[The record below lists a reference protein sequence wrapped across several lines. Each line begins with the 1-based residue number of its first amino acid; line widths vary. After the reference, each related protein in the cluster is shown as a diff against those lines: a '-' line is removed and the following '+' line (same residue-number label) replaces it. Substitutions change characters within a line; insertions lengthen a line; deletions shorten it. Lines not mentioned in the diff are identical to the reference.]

1 MLVETTL
8 SSGSCGPPYGRARR
22 KAPPAGG
29 DALTRSVQR
38 IGGVTSFARDAEI
51 YGDKEPAQYFYKVIG
66 GCVRTYKMLID
77 GRRQITAFYLPG
89 DIFGLETGDEYVSSA
104 EATTD
109 ARVLVIKRSV
119 VVSIAAGDG
128 EVACQLWMLTSR
140 ELQRAR
146 LHALL
151 LVKSA
156 PERVASFL
164 LEMAARIKSG
174 DEVELPMSRQD
185 IADHLEPA
193 DPLAAVEL
201 PGDALEADDVGVADA
216 GHREVGLERLA
227 ERQQLAV
234 GSGVAVVVGA

>member
-1 MLVETTL
+1 MLVETTVP
-8 SSGSCGPPYGRARR
+8 SGSRGPPYGRARR

-164 LEMAARIKSG
+164 LEMAARIQSG

-185 IADHLEPA
+185 IADHLGLTIETVSRMLSQFEQTSAIALPTCRRVA
-193 DPLAAVEL
+193 LRRRAV
-201 PGDALEADDVGVADA
+201 
-216 GHREVGLERLA
+216 LERL
-227 ERQQLAV
+227 
-234 GSGVAVVVGA
+234 VA

>member
-1 MLVETTL
+1 MRAEISLL
-8 SSGSCGPPYGRARR
+8 GGSAAHLYCLAIR
-22 KAPPAGG
+22 KALPASN

-38 IGGVTSFARDAEI
+38 MGGVMSSLAREAEI
-51 YGDKEPAQYFYKVIG
+51 YGEKEPGQYFYKVIG

-77 GRRQITAFYLPG
+77 GRRQITAFYLPD
-89 DIFGLETGDEYVSSA
+89 DIFGLESGDEYVSSA
-104 EATTD
+104 EATID

-119 VVSIAAGDG
+119 VVSIAERDCEMAN
-128 EVACQLWMLTSR
+128 QLWMLTNR

-164 LEMAARIKSG
+164 LEMAARIQSG

-185 IADHLEPA
+185 IADHLGLTIETVSRMLSQFEQTSAIALPTCRRVA
-193 DPLAAVEL
+193 LRRRAV
-201 PGDALEADDVGVADA
+201 
-216 GHREVGLERLA
+216 LERL
-227 ERQQLAV
+227 
-234 GSGVAVVVGA
+234 VA